1 MTTATTKLD
10 YNDILA
16 EALRTAADATPERI
30 SGCGRVYVCIVDKAH
45 VKGVEK
51 AAKAAGRIFQRKGYA
66 GMRNVLYVGYDNATG
81 KELAR
86 GTAMAMVF
94 EAHGISCYRD
104 EQGD

>member
-1 MTTATTKLD
+1 MPTVKIN
-10 YNDILA
+10 YNDIMA
-16 EALRTAADATPERI
+16 EALRAAADAKPEFR

-51 AAKAAGRIFQRKGYA
+51 AAMAAGRRFLRKGYA

-81 KELAR
+81 KELAM
-86 GTAMAMVF
+86 GTAMAKVF
-94 EAHGISCYRD
+94 EAHGIKCYRD